1 VRNAFPLNEGH
12 YRLRKEDG
20 MQYLIE
26 VNFRSGASK
35 EDNRAAAQM
44 VRERLEKPRSGITVK
59 AAVADLGG
67 GRLFF
72 LADYTE
78 QAASD
83 IRNFLEFRT
92 LPAVERVDGTPV
104 VDAKTA
110 LDVYLS
116 M

>member
-1 VRNAFPLNEGH
+1 
-12 YRLRKEDG
+12 
-20 MQYLIE
+20 MQFLIE
-26 VNFRSGASK
+26 VNFRSGATK

-44 VRERLEKPRSGITVK
+44 IRERLEKPRAGIKVL

-67 GRLFF
+67 GRLFAI
-72 LADYTE
+72 ADYTE
-78 QAASD
+78 EAAKD

-116 M
+116 L